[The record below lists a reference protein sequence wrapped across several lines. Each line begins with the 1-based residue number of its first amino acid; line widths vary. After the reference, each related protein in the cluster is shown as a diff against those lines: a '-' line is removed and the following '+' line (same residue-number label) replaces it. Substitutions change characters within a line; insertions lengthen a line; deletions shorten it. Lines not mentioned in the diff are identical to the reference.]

1 MIVTSLTWFI
11 YFGCGHPRLTIVTIS
26 WLNDRTGDGLWRLL
40 NRMKHESWAADAIDM
55 MYFDDDQMEWAKATG
70 EHLESENDEMHRD
83 SNGALLQ
90 TGDSVTLIKSL
101 DVKGSQIN
109 AKIGTVVKNIKL
121 VADNTAQIEG
131 KIEGQQIVILT
142 KFVRKS
148 S

>member
-1 MIVTSLTWFI
+1 MYLCTVFSVKRPIQSCLS
-11 YFGCGHPRLTIVTIS
+11 YSPR
-26 WLNDRTGDGLWRLL
+26 RTRT
-40 NRMKHESWAADAIDM
+40 H
-55 MYFDDDQMEWAKATG
+55 
-70 EHLESENDEMHRD
+70 
-83 SNGALLQ
+83 SNGVKLA